1 MDPIET
7 NSNKLIKVPRD
18 VLDTQIKERLEKIA
32 NATGDFQKNTIEV
45 KEGVV
50 FLRGISVDDTSV
62 EWIKDVSL
70 RTEGV
75 VAFMDKSEISVPEVS
90 IDSTSKEF
98 TSIKEKT
105 EGLLP
110 YLAISGITLSVFI
123 LLTFAVTWFGRNI
136 LFRNYDNYFARK
148 TLARVVAIPFFALG
162 LYLTFKVSGL
172 TNLAV
177 TVIGGTGL
185 VGLAIGFAMKGV
197 FENFFSSMILSLRG
211 QFNKGDFIGIEGEVG
226 VIQSISSQGTTIM
239 DLDGNNIFVPN
250 SKFMTSIFKNYTLN
264 PNMRV
269 SFVLGIGYEDN
280 ISKAQDIILREL
292 DRLSEVVLKDPAPS
306 VSVKVLASATV
317 NLETHFWINYKSIS
331 DKKALS
337 VVQKMVKVA
346 LMSEGISMPDD
357 AREIVFAN
365 SLSINKDDSVAKS
378 ENEMHDNT
386 RIVQQE
392 NIDHSELTNDIAEI
406 EQQALEL
413 DQKLSKKEGSELT

>member
-1 MDPIET
+1 MAEET
-7 NSNKLIKVPRD
+7 TLKNETLIKVPRD
-18 VLDTQIKERLEKIA
+18 LLDTQIQARLSKITKV
-32 NATGDFQKNTIEV
+32 TGDFENSTIEV

-50 FLRGISVDDTSV
+50 FLKGRVKDEESI
-62 EWIKDVSL
+62 EWIKEISL

-75 VAFMDKSEISVPEVS
+75 VAFMNKGEIAAPEVS

-98 TSIKEKT
+98 SILTQKT
-105 EGLLP
+105 EEILP
-110 YLAISGITLSVFI
+110 YLTISIITLSIFI
-123 LLTFAVTWFGRNI
+123 VLTFLVTWFGRNV
-136 LFRNYDNYFARK
+136 LFKNYKNYFARK

-185 VGLAIGFAMKGV
+185 VGLAIGFAMKGF

-226 VIQSISSQGTTIM
+226 VIQSISSQGTTLM
-239 DLDGNNIFVPN
+239 DLDGNNIFIPS
-250 SKFMTSIFKNYTLN
+250 SKFMNSIFKNYTLN

-280 ISKAQDIILREL
+280 ISKAQDIILNEL
-292 DRLSEVVLKDPAPS
+292 SKLSEVVLKDPAPS
-306 VSVKVLASATV
+306 VTVKVLASATV

-365 SLSINKDDSVAKS
+365 TLSISKEEGVAQVSKS
-378 ENEMHDNT
+378 SQESLPEAGS
-386 RIVQQE
+386 E
-392 NIDHSELTNDIAEI
+392 NIDSSELTNDIAEI
-406 EQQALEL
+406 QQQASEL
-413 DQKLSKKEGSELT
+413 DQKLKDDSQE